1 MENRRLHL
9 LSVGALATGI
19 TLVLLTIAILDR
31 PFGTDFQVRHQPFEL
46 LLHEIEGN
54 RGR

>member
-1 MENRRLHL
+1 M
-9 LSVGALATGI
+9 I
-19 TLVLLTIAILDR
+19 TIRVLDR
-31 PFGTDFQVRHQPFEL
+31 PFGTDFRVQPQPFKL

>member
-1 MENRRLHL
+1 
-9 LSVGALATGI
+9 LATGI

-54 RGR
+54 RRR